1 MTWRRPG
8 PGRPFAS
15 SLSWAAW
22 RRYLTGDELA
32 RIHQLEDALLKSE
45 RAGRHARCEAAK
57 YEYQCIRNRAV
68 KRASAERRAG

>member
-22 RRYLTGDELA
+22 RKFLTPSELA
-32 RIHQLEDALLKSE
+32 RTRQLEDQLIKSE

-57 YEYQCIRNRAV
+57 YEYQTIRNRAV

>member
-1 MTWRRPG
+1 MSWPAPG

-22 RRYLTGDELA
+22 RCFLTKEELA
-32 RIHQLEDALLKSE
+32 RTRQLEDQLIKSE

-57 YEYQCIRNRAV
+57 YEYQTIRNRAV